1 MKNDAEY
8 KIEKNLPLSFPI
20 YFSKQSGRET
30 LVYNHCHSSMEIIK
44 VLEGRIKLQIGAI
57 YCECKK
63 GDIIFILPSMLHGV
77 TSLTKDAAIEG
88 IVFDTAFINM
98 PSLQVDFSE
107 LFHRNH
113 RIQYII
119 EENDEI
125 YDEMNLYIE
134 KILELY
140 GTFSTNS
147 RIQLAAYLLQIMGL
161 LISRYSL
168 EISIHDK
175 NYKKLIPILQYID
188 AHYAE
193 KIQISEL
200 SKLIHVCDDRLI
212 RLFKEVIG
220 ETPVEYIV
228 NVRVEHALKLL
239 AEDEFSITEIAE
251 QSGFGS
257 VAYMTRVF
265 KQKLGVSPGKCKPRY
280 E

>member
-88 IVFDTAFINM
+88 IVFDTALINM

-119 EENDEI
+119 EENDEN
-125 YDEMNLYIE
+125 YDETNLYIE

-147 RIQLAAYLLQIMGL
+147 RIQLVAYLLQIMGL

-265 KQKLGVSPGKCKPRY
+265 KQKLGVTPGKCRPKG